1 MLDFIFKFIFD
12 FILMYIFAYP
22 GAFFV
27 WILFNRKRTFKEVY
41 QNDVYWNGLVGGII
55 LGCMITALYF
65 IFR

>member
-1 MLDFIFKFIFD
+1 
-12 FILMYIFAYP
+12 MYIFAYP